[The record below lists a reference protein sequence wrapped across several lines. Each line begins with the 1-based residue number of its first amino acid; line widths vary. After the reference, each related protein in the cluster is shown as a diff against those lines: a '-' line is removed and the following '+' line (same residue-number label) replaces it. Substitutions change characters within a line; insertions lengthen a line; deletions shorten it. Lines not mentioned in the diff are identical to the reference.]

1 MGWTLGQREYQSIS
15 IVPEYSQID
24 LNYTGVSWAVNL
36 GTKKVRLINDWPKS
50 NSSIENTEKV
60 PTTISYEGNEP
71 HHWGYN
77 VEARE
82 KSFKW
87 FKLLLDPGRS
97 AQGPAHLDSSV
108 TLLQSLNK
116 TPEQVAADY
125 LRKIWKYTIN
135 DIERAQGEGW
145 QSRHSLRVVL
155 TVPAIWSP
163 AAKDRT
169 LRAAQAAGLP
179 DDLTLVSEPEA
190 AALRV
195 LREKNQDQAVQVCP
209 ESSLIDV
216 AFIQFTGW
224 RLFRSL

>member
-1 MGWTLGQREYQSIS
+1 M
-15 IVPEYSQID
+15 VPEYSQID
-24 LNYTGVSWAVNL
+24 PSYTGVSWAINL

-77 VEARE
+77 VETRE
-82 KSFKW
+82 KSFNW
-87 FKLLLDPGRS
+87 FKLLLDPSRS
-97 AQGPAHLDSSV
+97 AQGPAHLESSV
-108 TLLQSLNK
+108 SLLQSLNK

-125 LRKIWKYTIN
+125 LRQIWKYTIN

-145 QSRHSLRVVL
+145 RSRHSLRVVL

-195 LREKNQDQAVQVCP
+195 LREKYQDQAVQVCP
-209 ESSLIDV
+209 ESSLNDV
-216 AFIQFTGW
+216 AFVKFTGW

>member
-1 MGWTLGQREYQSIS
+1 MI
-15 IVPEYSQID
+15 PEYSQLD
-24 LNYTGVSWAVNL
+24 FSYTGVSWAINL

-60 PTTISYEGNEP
+60 PTTISYEGNKP

-77 VEARE
+77 VDDRE

-87 FKLLLDPGRS
+87 FKLLLDPGHS
-97 AQGPAHLDSSV
+97 ADRPAHLDSSV
-108 TLLQSLNK
+108 ALLQSLNK
-116 TPEQVAADY
+116 SPDQVAADY
-125 LRKIWKYTIN
+125 LRQIWEYTIN

-145 QSRHSLRVVL
+145 RSRHSLRVVL

-169 LRAAQAAGLP
+169 LRAAQAAGFP
-179 DDLTLVSEPEA
+179 DNLNLVSEPEA

-195 LREKNQDQAVQVCP
+195 LREKNQDQAVQVCSV
-209 ESSLIDV
+209 SSLKN
-216 AFIQFTGW
+216 ASF
-224 RLFRSL
+224 